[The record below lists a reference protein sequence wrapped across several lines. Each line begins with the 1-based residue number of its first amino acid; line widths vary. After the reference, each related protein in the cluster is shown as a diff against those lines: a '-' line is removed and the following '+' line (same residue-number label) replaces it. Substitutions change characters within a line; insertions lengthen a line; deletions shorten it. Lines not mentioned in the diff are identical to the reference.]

1 MTDSGIDTAPV
12 RLSPGDPAPEF
23 TLPDADGA
31 PSSLPTTAAGGSSST
46 ATPRR

>member
-23 TLPDADGA
+23 TLPDADGLKWFNRLYLRVTEA
-31 PSSLPTTAAGGSSST
+31 VAGREGI
-46 ATPRR
+46 